1 MAQPLDW
8 FLGGCDETHWD
19 DQRPAFR
26 FVLHRG
32 HPPAGLSRAIKVGG
46 EYLFMDVLSLRAG
59 YVMPSD
65 EKGISLGAGL
75 QTEISDL
82 GFRFDYAYTRFGR
95 FGNVNRLSVNLSL

>member
-1 MAQPLDW
+1 
-8 FLGGCDETHWD
+8 
-19 DQRPAFR
+19 
-26 FVLHRG
+26 
-32 HPPAGLSRAIKVGG
+32 
-46 EYLFMDVLSLRAG
+46 MDVLSLRAG